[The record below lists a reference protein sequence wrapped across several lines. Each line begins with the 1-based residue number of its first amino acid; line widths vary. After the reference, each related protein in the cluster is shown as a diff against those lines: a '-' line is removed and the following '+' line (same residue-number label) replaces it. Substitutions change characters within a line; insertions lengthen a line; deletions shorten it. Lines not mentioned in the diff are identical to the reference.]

1 MNCPVTF
8 NKKSENPFKGLRKCL
23 ELANANHVTEFML
36 DDAYAEVFMDKD
48 KKALFY
54 SIIFNIGDITNREHN
69 IFRKN
74 KVDGGGQAERENF
87 YTCLNWMIKTD
98 YAQFVK
104 FLNAGL
110 FNEYT
115 CFDHLFRNRIST
127 VKNSTTINGQYHML
141 ANPQYRED
149 LANYVVSVINGNN
162 PFNKTLIA
170 KFLTLPRFGKRS
182 GHSRML
188 PETYKVM
195 KDKADFLALLSQKMG
210 WDYQLTPTYCRFDGY
225 RTWRKQYNSDLE
237 SVLFSTGKILEFDEL
252 EFKNWLN
259 KLPSQARFRVKNRVT
274 YSVKDK
280 GSMDLKWPNLSTWFA
295 EWEQYKASMQEEQRK
310 LEEKVRQGIAAVE
323 DLEKLE
329 KVKKEA
335 KVTVGAN
342 NFKTLYEEICNENID
357 WLKMESFLDRI
368 KLEYNNFVIVD
379 ESGSMTGAPYNFATF
394 LASIMLAKNPD
405 DCGRNMIA
413 TFSHGCRL
421 HTAIDLVADNTS
433 PRNRFWGT
441 VETKSIPS
449 EPFIIP
455 EKSFKENYQRIDSY
469 MRAAFQSG
477 GTYPETIATWFA
489 DEFRRNPDLKDELMN
504 YPVFSIL
511 SDGDFSSSR
520 GAKQAILDFQ
530 KIMEENIGFCPFIML
545 IEVTTRTYTDARKFE
560 GIDNFLWIN
569 SNPAQIEQVLVNFK
583 DMDMMDVYA
592 SLQSMFRSNRYA
604 PVREN
609 VL

>member
-162 PFNKTLIA
+162 PFNKTLVA

-210 WDYQLTPTYCRFDGY
+210 WNYQLTSTYCRFDGY

-280 GSMDLKWPNLSTWFA
+280 GSMDLKWPNLSKWFA

-310 LEEKVRQGIAAVE
+310 LEEKVRQGVAAIE

-342 NFKTLYEEICNENID
+342 NFKTIYEDICDGKID
-357 WLKMESFLDRI
+357 WLKVESFLNKI
-368 KLEYNNFVIVD
+368 NLEYNNLVIVD

-394 LASIMLAKNPD
+394 LASIMLVKNPD
-405 DCGRNMIA
+405 DFGRNMLF

-421 HTAIDLVADNTS
+421 HSAINLESDGIPS
-433 PRNRFWGT
+433 NRFWGRC
-441 VETKSIPS
+441 ESRQIPS
-449 EPFIIP
+449 QPFVIP
-455 EKSFKENYQRIDSY
+455 EKSFKENYKRIDSY
-469 MRAAFQSG
+469 MRAAFASG
-477 GTYPETIATWFA
+477 GTYPETIATWFEQ
-489 DEFRRNPDLKDELMN
+489 EFRTNPDLVDELKN
-504 YPVFSIL
+504 YPVITII
-511 SDGDFSSSR
+511 SDGDFSNSY
-520 GAKQAILDFQ
+520 GAKNAILNFQ
-530 KIMEENIGFCPFIML
+530 KVMERSVGFCPFIILM
-545 IEVTTRTYTDARKFE
+545 EVTGRSYTDARKFE
-560 GIDNFLWIN
+560 GVDNFLWIN

-583 DMDMMDVYA
+583 DIDTMDVYA

-604 PVREN
+604 PVREH

>member
-23 ELANANHVTEFML
+23 ELANANYVTEFML

-127 VKNSTTINGQYHML
+127 VKNTTTINGQYHML

-182 GHSRML
+182 KHSRML

-274 YSVKDK
+274 YSVKNK
-280 GSMDLKWPNLSTWFA
+280 GSMDLKWPVLNKWFV

-342 NFKTLYEEICNENID
+342 NFKTIYEDICDGKID
-357 WLKMESFLDRI
+357 WLKVESFLNKI
-368 KLEYNNFVIVD
+368 NLEYNNLVIVD

-394 LASIMLAKNPD
+394 LASIMLVKNPD
-405 DCGRNMIA
+405 DFGRNMLF

-421 HTAIDLVADNTS
+421 HSAINLEAGDKPS
-433 PRNRFWGT
+433 NRFWGRC
-441 VETKSIPS
+441 ESRQIPS
-449 EPFIIP
+449 QPFVIP

-469 MRAAFQSG
+469 MRAAFESG

-489 DEFRRNPDLKDELMN
+489 GQFKTNPDLIDELKN
-504 YPVFSIL
+504 YPVITII
-511 SDGDFSSSR
+511 SDGDFSNSL
-520 GAKQAILDFQ
+520 GAKRAILDFQ
-530 KIMEENIGFCPFIML
+530 KIMEENVGFCPFIILM
-545 IEVTTRTYTDARKFE
+545 EVTGRSYTDARKFE
-560 GIDNFLWIN
+560 GVDNFLWIN

-583 DMDMMDVYA
+583 DIDMMDVYA

>member
-23 ELANANHVTEFML
+23 ELANANHITEFML

-162 PFNKTLIA
+162 PFNKTLVA

-280 GSMDLKWPNLSTWFA
+280 GSMDLKWPILKKWFA

-310 LEEKVRQGIAAVE
+310 LEEKVRQGVAAIE

-342 NFKTLYEEICNENID
+342 NFKTIYEDICDGKID
-357 WLKMESFLDRI
+357 WLKVESFLNKI
-368 KLEYNNFVIVD
+368 NLEYNNLVIVD

-394 LASIMLAKNPD
+394 LASIMLVKNPD
-405 DCGRNMIA
+405 DFGRNMMF

-421 HTAIDLVADNTS
+421 HSAINLES
-433 PRNRFWGT
+433 EGRPSNRFWGRC
-441 VETKSIPS
+441 ESRQIPS
-449 EPFIIP
+449 QPFVIP
-455 EKSFKENYQRIDSY
+455 EKSFKENYKRIDSY
-469 MRAAFQSG
+469 MRAAFASG
-477 GTYPETIATWFA
+477 GTYPETIATWFEQ
-489 DEFRRNPDLKDELMN
+489 EFRTNPDLVDELKN
-504 YPVFSIL
+504 YPVITII
-511 SDGDFSSSR
+511 SDGDFSNSY
-520 GAKQAILDFQ
+520 GAKNAILNFQ
-530 KIMEENIGFCPFIML
+530 KVMERSVGFCPFIILM
-545 IEVTTRTYTDARKFE
+545 EVTGRSYTDARKFE
-560 GIDNFLWIN
+560 GVDNFLWIN

-583 DMDMMDVYA
+583 DIDTMDVYA

-604 PVREN
+604 PVREH

>member
-1 MNCPVTF
+1 MSCPVTF

-23 ELANANHVTEFML
+23 ELANANYVTEFML

-127 VKNSTTINGQYHML
+127 VKNTTTINGQYHML

-182 GHSRML
+182 KHSRML
-188 PETYKVM
+188 PETYNVM
-195 KDKADFLALLSQKMG
+195 KDKANFLALLSQKMG

-274 YSVKDK
+274 YSVKNK
-280 GSMDLKWPNLSTWFA
+280 GSMDLKWPVLNKWFV

-310 LEEKVRQGIAAVE
+310 LEEKVRQGLASLE
-323 DLEKLE
+323 DQEKLE

-342 NFKTLYEEICNENID
+342 NFKTIYEDICDGKID
-357 WLKMESFLDRI
+357 WLKVESFLNKI
-368 KLEYNNFVIVD
+368 NLEYNNLVIVD

-394 LASIMLAKNPD
+394 LASIMLVKNPD
-405 DCGRNMIA
+405 DFGRNMLF

-421 HTAIDLVADNTS
+421 HSAINLEAGDKPS
-433 PRNRFWGT
+433 NRFWGRC
-441 VETKSIPS
+441 ESRQIPS
-449 EPFIIP
+449 QPFVIP

-469 MRAAFQSG
+469 MRAAFESG

-489 DEFRRNPDLKDELMN
+489 QEFKSNPDLIDELKN
-504 YPVFSIL
+504 YPVITII
-511 SDGDFSSSR
+511 SDGDFSNSL
-520 GAKQAILDFQ
+520 GAKRAILDFQ
-530 KIMEENIGFCPFIML
+530 KIMEENVGFCPFIILM
-545 IEVTTRTYTDARKFE
+545 EVTGRSYTDARKFE
-560 GIDNFLWIN
+560 GVDNFLWIN

-583 DMDMMDVYA
+583 DIDMMDVYA

-609 VL
+609 IL

>member
-127 VKNSTTINGQYHML
+127 VKNTTTISGQYHML

-280 GSMDLKWPNLSTWFA
+280 GSIDLKWPNLSKWFA

-310 LEEKVRQGIAAVE
+310 LEEKVRQGLASLE
-323 DLEKLE
+323 DQEKLE

-342 NFKTLYEEICNENID
+342 NFKTIYEDICDGKID
-357 WLKMESFLDRI
+357 WLKVESFLNKI
-368 KLEYNNFVIVD
+368 NLEYNNLVIVD

-394 LASIMLAKNPD
+394 LASIMLVKNPD
-405 DCGRNMIA
+405 DFGRNMLF

-421 HTAIDLVADNTS
+421 HSAINLEAGDKPS
-433 PRNRFWGT
+433 NRFWGRC
-441 VETKSIPS
+441 ESRQIPS
-449 EPFIIP
+449 QPFVIP

-469 MRAAFQSG
+469 MRAAFESG

-489 DEFRRNPDLKDELMN
+489 QEFKSNPDLIDELKN
-504 YPVFSIL
+504 YPVITII
-511 SDGDFSSSR
+511 SDGDFSNSL
-520 GAKQAILDFQ
+520 GAKRAILDFQ
-530 KIMEENIGFCPFIML
+530 KIMEENVGFCPFIILM
-545 IEVTTRTYTDARKFE
+545 EVTGRSYTDARKFE
-560 GIDNFLWIN
+560 GVDNFLWIN

-583 DMDMMDVYA
+583 DIDMMDVYA

>member
-23 ELANANHVTEFML
+23 ELANANSINEFML
-36 DDAYAEVFMDKD
+36 DDAYAETFMDRD

-54 SIIFNIGDITNREHN
+54 SILFNIGDITNREHN
-69 IFRKN
+69 IFKGN

-87 YTCLNWMIKTD
+87 FVCLNWMIKKD

-115 CFDHLFRNRIST
+115 CFDHLFRNRIET
-127 VKNSTTINGQYHML
+127 VKNSRTIQNKFNMF

-149 LANYVVSVINGNN
+149 LANYLVTIINGSN
-162 PFNKTLIA
+162 PFNKMLVA

-182 GHSRML
+182 GHSMML

-195 KDKADFLALLSQKMG
+195 KDKAEFLALLSRKMG
-210 WDYQLTPTYCRFDGY
+210 WDYQLTSTYCRFDGY
-225 RTWRKQYNSDLE
+225 RSFRKQYNGELE

-259 KLPSQARFRVKNRVT
+259 KLPSQARFRVKNRVM

-280 GSMDLKWPNLSTWFA
+280 GSMDLKWPKLKAWFE
-295 EWEQYKASMQEEQRK
+295 EWEKYKEDMQAEQRK
-310 LEEKVRQGIAAVE
+310 LEEKIRQGVASLE
-323 DLEKLE
+323 DQEKLKE
-329 KVKKEA
+329 VKKEA

-342 NFKTLYEEICNENID
+342 NFKTIYEDICNDTID
-357 WLKMESFLDRI
+357 WLKVESFLDKI
-368 KLEYNNFVIVD
+368 NLEYNNFVIVD
-379 ESGSMTGAPYNFATF
+379 ESGSMNGAPYNFATF
-394 LASIMLAKNPD
+394 LASIMLTKNPD
-405 DCGRNMIA
+405 DCGRNLLV

-421 HTAIDLVADNTS
+421 HSAIDLVTTKRLNS
-433 PRNRFWGT
+433 IWGR
-441 VETKSIPS
+441 VESMKIPS
-449 EPFIIP
+449 EPFVIP

-469 MRAAFQSG
+469 MRATFKSG
-477 GTYPETIATWFA
+477 GTYPESIATWFA
-489 DEFRRNPDLKDELMN
+489 GEFKRNPDLVDELRN
-504 YPVFSIL
+504 YPIFTIL
-511 SDGDFSSSR
+511 SDGDFSNSY
-520 GAKQAILDFQ
+520 GAKNAVLDFQ
-530 KIMEENIGFCPFIML
+530 KIMEENLGFCPFIML
-545 IEVTTRTYTDARKFE
+545 IEVSGRSYTDARKFE
-560 GIDNFLWIN
+560 GVDNFLWIN
-569 SNPAQIEQVLVNFK
+569 SNPAQIEQILTNFK
-583 DMDMMDVYA
+583 DMDMMDAYT

-604 PVREN
+604 PVRNN

>member
-280 GSMDLKWPNLSTWFA
+280 GSMDLKWPNLSKWFA

-342 NFKTLYEEICNENID
+342 NFKTIYEDICDGKID
-357 WLKMESFLDRI
+357 WLKVESFLNKI
-368 KLEYNNFVIVD
+368 NLEYNNLVIVD

-394 LASIMLAKNPD
+394 LASIMLVKNPD
-405 DCGRNMIA
+405 DFGRNMLF

-421 HTAIDLVADNTS
+421 HSAINLESDGMPS
-433 PRNRFWGT
+433 NRFWGRCN
-441 VETKSIPS
+441 SRQIPS
-449 EPFIIP
+449 QPFVIP

>member
-127 VKNSTTINGQYHML
+127 VKNTTTINGQYHML

-195 KDKADFLALLSQKMG
+195 KDKADFLALLSQKVG

-280 GSMDLKWPNLSTWFA
+280 GSMDLKWPNLSKWFA

-342 NFKTLYEEICNENID
+342 NFKTIYEDICDGKID
-357 WLKMESFLDRI
+357 WLKVESFLNKI
-368 KLEYNNFVIVD
+368 NLEYNNLVIVD

-394 LASIMLAKNPD
+394 LASIMLVKNPD
-405 DCGRNMIA
+405 DFGRNMLF

-421 HTAIDLVADNTS
+421 HSAINLESDGIPS
-433 PRNRFWGT
+433 NRFWGRCN
-441 VETKSIPS
+441 SRQIPS
-449 EPFIIP
+449 QPFVIP
-455 EKSFKENYQRIDSY
+455 EKSFKENYKRIDSY

-489 DEFRRNPDLKDELMN
+489 YEFKTNPDLIDELKN
-504 YPVFSIL
+504 YPVITL
-511 SDGDFSSSR
+511 ISDGDFSSSM

-530 KIMEENIGFCPFIML
+530 KIMEENVGFCPFIILM
-545 IEVTTRTYTDARKFE
+545 EVTRRSHTDARKFE
-560 GIDNFLWIN
+560 GVDNFLWIN

-609 VL
+609 IL

>member
-127 VKNSTTINGQYHML
+127 VKNSTTISGQYHML

-162 PFNKTLIA
+162 LFNKTLIA

-195 KDKADFLALLSQKMG
+195 KDKADFLALLSQKMR

-274 YSVKDK
+274 YSVKNK
-280 GSMDLKWPNLSTWFA
+280 GSMDLKWPILKKWFA
-295 EWEQYKASMQEEQRK
+295 EWEQHKEAMQEEQRK
-310 LEEKVRQGIAAVE
+310 LEEKVRQGVAAIE
-323 DLEKLE
+323 DIEKLE

-342 NFKTLYEEICNENID
+342 NFKTIYEDICDGKID
-357 WLKMESFLDRI
+357 WLKVESFLNKI
-368 KLEYNNFVIVD
+368 NLEYNNLVIVD
-379 ESGSMTGAPYNFATF
+379 ESGSMSGAPYNFATF
-394 LASIMLAKNPD
+394 LASIMLVKNPD
-405 DCGRNMIA
+405 DFGRNMLF

-421 HTAIDLVADNTS
+421 HSAINLESDGIPS
-433 PRNRFWGT
+433 NRFWGRCN
-441 VETKSIPS
+441 SRQIPS
-449 EPFIIP
+449 QPFVIP
-455 EKSFKENYQRIDSY
+455 EKSFKENYKRIDSY

-489 DEFRRNPDLKDELMN
+489 QEFKSNPDLIDELKN
-504 YPVFSIL
+504 YPVITII
-511 SDGDFSSSR
+511 SDGDFSNSC
-520 GAKQAILDFQ
+520 GAKQAILNFQ
-530 KIMEENIGFCPFIML
+530 KTMEENIGFCPFIILM
-545 IEVTTRTYTDARKFE
+545 EVTGRSYTDARKFE
-560 GIDNFLWIN
+560 GVDNFLWIN

>member
-1 MNCPVTF
+1 M
-8 NKKSENPFKGLRKCL
+8 
-23 ELANANHVTEFML
+23 
-36 DDAYAEVFMDKD
+36 
-48 KKALFY
+48 
-54 SIIFNIGDITNREHN
+54 
-69 IFRKN
+69 
-74 KVDGGGQAERENF
+74 
-87 YTCLNWMIKTD
+87 
-98 YAQFVK
+98 
-104 FLNAGL
+104 
-110 FNEYT
+110 
-115 CFDHLFRNRIST
+115 
-127 VKNSTTINGQYHML
+127 
-141 ANPQYRED
+141 
-149 LANYVVSVINGNN
+149 
-162 PFNKTLIA
+162 
-170 KFLTLPRFGKRS
+170 RFS
-182 GHSRML
+182 N

-195 KDKADFLALLSQKMG
+195 KDKADFLALLSQKMH

-274 YSVKDK
+274 YSVKNK
-280 GSMDLKWPNLSTWFA
+280 GSMDLKWPILKKWFV
-295 EWEQYKASMQEEQRK
+295 EWEQHKEAMQEEQRK
-310 LEEKVRQGIAAVE
+310 LEEKVRQGVAAIE
-323 DLEKLE
+323 DIEKLE

-342 NFKTLYEEICNENID
+342 NFKTIYEDICDGKID
-357 WLKMESFLDRI
+357 WLKVESFLNKI
-368 KLEYNNFVIVD
+368 NLEYNNLVIVD
-379 ESGSMTGAPYNFATF
+379 ESGSMSGAPYNFATF
-394 LASIMLAKNPD
+394 LASIMLVKNPD
-405 DCGRNMIA
+405 DFGRNMLF

-421 HTAIDLVADNTS
+421 HSAINLEAENKPS
-433 PRNRFWGT
+433 NRFWGRY
-441 VETKSIPS
+441 EFRQIPS
-449 EPFIIP
+449 QPFVIP

-489 DEFRRNPDLKDELMN
+489 HEFKSNPDLVDELKN
-504 YPVFSIL
+504 YPVITII
-511 SDGDFSSSR
+511 SDGDFSNSL

-530 KIMEENIGFCPFIML
+530 KIMEENVGFCPFIILM
-545 IEVTTRTYTDARKFE
+545 EVTGRSYTDARKFE
-560 GIDNFLWIN
+560 GIDNFLRIN

>member
-141 ANPQYRED
+141 ANPQYRKD

-274 YSVKDK
+274 YSVKNK
-280 GSMDLKWPNLSTWFA
+280 GSMDLKWPVLSKWFA

-310 LEEKVRQGIAAVE
+310 LEEKVRQGLASLE
-323 DLEKLE
+323 DQEKLE

-342 NFKTLYEEICNENID
+342 NFKTIYEDICDGKID
-357 WLKMESFLDRI
+357 WLKVESFLNKI
-368 KLEYNNFVIVD
+368 NLEYNNLVIVD

-394 LASIMLAKNPD
+394 LASIMLVKNPD
-405 DCGRNMIA
+405 DFGRNMLF

-421 HTAIDLVADNTS
+421 HSAINLEAGDKPS
-433 PRNRFWGT
+433 NRFWGRC
-441 VETKSIPS
+441 ESRQIPS
-449 EPFIIP
+449 QPFVIP

-469 MRAAFQSG
+469 MRAAFEGG

-489 DEFRRNPDLKDELMN
+489 NEFKSNPDLADELKN
-504 YPVFSIL
+504 YPVITCC
-511 SDGDFSSSR
+511 SDGDFSSSI
-520 GAKQAILDFQ
+520 GAKKAILDFQ
-530 KIMEENIGFCPFIML
+530 KIMEENIGFCPFIILM
-545 IEVTTRTYTDARKFE
+545 EVTSRSYTDARKFE
-560 GIDNFLWIN
+560 GVDNFLWIN

-583 DMDMMDVYA
+583 DIDMMDVYA

>member
-23 ELANANHVTEFML
+23 ELANATQVTEFL
-36 DDAYAEVFMDKD
+36 IDDAYAETFMDKD

-54 SIIFNIGDITNREHN
+54 SILFNIGDITNREHN
-69 IFRKN
+69 IFRGN
-74 KVDGGGQAERENF
+74 KVDGGGQASRENF
-87 YTCLNWMIKTD
+87 YTILNWMIRKD

-115 CFDHLFRNRIST
+115 CFDHLFRNRIET
-127 VKNSTTINGQYHML
+127 VKGTTRVNKQYTMFS
-141 ANPQYRED
+141 NPQYRED
-149 LANYVVSVINGNN
+149 LANYVVTIINGRN
-162 PFNKTLIA
+162 PFNKTLVA
-170 KFLTLPRFGKRS
+170 KFLSLPRLGKRS
-182 GHSRML
+182 KHSKML
-188 PETYKVM
+188 PETYRIM
-195 KDKADFLALLSQKMG
+195 KDKAEFLKLLSDKMG
-210 WDYQLTPTYCRFDGY
+210 WTYQYSKNYCRFDGY
-225 RTWRKQYNSDLE
+225 SNWRKQYNKDLE
-237 SVLFSTGKILEFDEL
+237 SVLFSTGKINEFDEV
-252 EFKNWLN
+252 EFKEWLN
-259 KLPSQARFRVKNRVT
+259 KLPSQARFRVKNKVM
-274 YSVKDK
+274 YSTADPYN
-280 GSMDLKWPNLSTWFA
+280 MKWPKQKKWFE
-295 EWEQYKASMQEEQRK
+295 EWEKFKETKQAEQRV
-310 LEEKVRQGIAAVE
+310 LEEKIRQGNASLE
-323 DLEKLE
+323 DKLKLE
-329 KVKKEA
+329 QVKKEA

-342 NFKTLYEEICNENID
+342 NFKTIYEDICDGKID
-357 WLKMESFLDRI
+357 WLKVESFLNKI
-368 KLEYNNFVIVD
+368 NLEYNNFVIVD

-394 LASIMLAKNPD
+394 LASVMLAKNPD
-405 DCGRNMIA
+405 DCGRNMFA

-421 HTAIDLVADNTS
+421 HTAIDLVADNTR

-441 VETKSIPS
+441 VESKSIPA

-469 MRAAFQSG
+469 MRAAFEGG
-477 GTYPETIATWFA
+477 GTYPETIAKWFA

-504 YPVFSIL
+504 YPVFTII
-511 SDGDFSSSR
+511 SDGDMSNSL

-583 DMDMMDVYA
+583 DIDMMDVYT

>member
-1 MNCPVTF
+1 MSCPVIF

-23 ELANANHVTEFML
+23 ELANANYVTEFML

-127 VKNSTTINGQYHML
+127 VKNTTTINGQYHML

-274 YSVKDK
+274 YSVKNK
-280 GSMDLKWPNLSTWFA
+280 GSMDLKWPVLNKWFV

-310 LEEKVRQGIAAVE
+310 LEEKVRQGIASLE
-323 DLEKLE
+323 DQEKLE
-329 KVKKEA
+329 RVKKEA

-342 NFKTLYEEICNENID
+342 NFKTIYEDICDGKID
-357 WLKMESFLDRI
+357 WLKVESFLNKI
-368 KLEYNNFVIVD
+368 NLEYNNLVIVD
-379 ESGSMTGAPYNFATF
+379 ESGSMSGAPYNFATF
-394 LASIMLAKNPD
+394 LASIMLVKNPD
-405 DCGRNMIA
+405 DFGRNMLF

-421 HTAIDLVADNTS
+421 HSAINLESDGIPS
-433 PRNRFWGT
+433 NRFWGRCN
-441 VETKSIPS
+441 SRQIPS
-449 EPFIIP
+449 QPFVIP

-469 MRAAFQSG
+469 MRAAFESG
-477 GTYPETIATWFA
+477 GTYPETIASWFA
-489 DEFRRNPDLKDELMN
+489 CEFKTNPDLIDELKN
-504 YPVFSIL
+504 YPVITII
-511 SDGDFSSSR
+511 SDGDFSNSL
-520 GAKQAILDFQ
+520 GAKQAVLDFQ
-530 KIMEENIGFCPFIML
+530 KIMEENVGFCPFIILM
-545 IEVTTRTYTDARKFE
+545 EVTGRSYTDARKFE
-560 GIDNFLWIN
+560 GVDNFLWIN

>member
-69 IFRKN
+69 IFKKN

-141 ANPQYRED
+141 ADPQYRED

-162 PFNKTLIA
+162 PFNKTLVA

-210 WDYQLTPTYCRFDGY
+210 WNYQLTSTYCRFDGY

-280 GSMDLKWPNLSTWFA
+280 GSMDLKWPNLSKWFV

-310 LEEKVRQGIAAVE
+310 LEEKVRQGVAAIE

-342 NFKTLYEEICNENID
+342 NFKTIYEDICDGKID
-357 WLKMESFLDRI
+357 WLKVESFLNKI
-368 KLEYNNFVIVD
+368 NLEYNNLVIVD

-394 LASIMLAKNPD
+394 LASIMLVKNPD
-405 DCGRNMIA
+405 DFGRNMMF

-421 HTAIDLVADNTS
+421 HSAINLESDGRPS
-433 PRNRFWGT
+433 NRFWGRC
-441 VETKSIPS
+441 ESRQIPS
-449 EPFIIP
+449 QPFVIP
-455 EKSFKENYQRIDSY
+455 EKSFKENYKRIDSY
-469 MRAAFQSG
+469 MRAAFASG

-489 DEFRRNPDLKDELMN
+489 REFKSNPDLIDELKN
-504 YPVFSIL
+504 YPVITII
-511 SDGDFSSSR
+511 SDGDFSNSL
-520 GAKQAILDFQ
+520 GAKQAVLDFQ
-530 KIMEENIGFCPFIML
+530 KIMEENVGFCPFIILM
-545 IEVTTRTYTDARKFE
+545 EVTGRSRTDARKFE

-604 PVREN
+604 PVREH

>member
-1 MNCPVTF
+1 MSCPVTF

-23 ELANANHVTEFML
+23 ELANANYVTEFML

-182 GHSRML
+182 KHSRML
-188 PETYKVM
+188 PETYNVM
-195 KDKADFLALLSQKMG
+195 KDKANFLALLSQKMG

-280 GSMDLKWPNLSTWFA
+280 GSMDLKWPVLNKWFV
-295 EWEQYKASMQEEQRK
+295 EWEQYKTSMQEEQRK
-310 LEEKVRQGIAAVE
+310 LEEKVRQGIASLE
-323 DLEKLE
+323 DQEKLE

-342 NFKTLYEEICNENID
+342 NFKTIYEDICNGTID
-357 WLKMESFLDRI
+357 WLKVESFLNKI
-368 KLEYNNFVIVD
+368 NLEYNNLVIVD

-394 LASIMLAKNPD
+394 LASIMLVKNPD
-405 DCGRNMIA
+405 DFGRNMMF

-421 HTAIDLVADNTS
+421 HSAINLEAEGRPS
-433 PRNRFWGT
+433 NRFWGRC
-441 VETKSIPS
+441 ESRQIPS
-449 EPFIIP
+449 QPFVIP

-469 MRAAFQSG
+469 MRAAFECG

-489 DEFRRNPDLKDELMN
+489 GQFKTNPDLIDELKN
-504 YPVFSIL
+504 YPVITII
-511 SDGDFSSSR
+511 SDGDFSNSL
-520 GAKQAILDFQ
+520 GAKRAILDFQ
-530 KIMEENIGFCPFIML
+530 KIMEENVGFCPFIILM
-545 IEVTTRTYTDARKFE
+545 EVTGRSYTDARKFE
-560 GIDNFLWIN
+560 GVENFLWIN

>member
-69 IFRKN
+69 IFKKN

-280 GSMDLKWPNLSTWFA
+280 GSMDLKWPILSKWFA

-342 NFKTLYEEICNENID
+342 NFKTIYEDICDGKID
-357 WLKMESFLDRI
+357 WLKVESFLNKI
-368 KLEYNNFVIVD
+368 NLEYNNLVIVD

-394 LASIMLAKNPD
+394 LASIMLVKNPD
-405 DCGRNMIA
+405 DFGRNMLF

-421 HTAIDLVADNTS
+421 HSAINLESDDRPS
-433 PRNRFWGT
+433 NRFWGRCN
-441 VETKSIPS
+441 SRQIPS
-449 EPFIIP
+449 QPFVIP

-489 DEFRRNPDLKDELMN
+489 QEFKSNPDLIDELKN
-504 YPVFSIL
+504 YPVITL
-511 SDGDFSSSR
+511 ISDGDFSSSM
-520 GAKQAILDFQ
+520 GAKQAVLDFQ
-530 KIMEENIGFCPFIML
+530 KIMEENVGFCPFIILM
-545 IEVTTRTYTDARKFE
+545 EVTGRFYTDARKFE
-560 GIDNFLWIN
+560 GVDNFLWIN

>member
-69 IFRKN
+69 IFKKN

-127 VKNSTTINGQYHML
+127 VKNTTTINGQYHML

-280 GSMDLKWPNLSTWFA
+280 GSMDLKWPVLSKWFA

-310 LEEKVRQGIAAVE
+310 LEEKVRQGIAAIE

-342 NFKTLYEEICNENID
+342 NFKTIYEDICDGKID
-357 WLKMESFLDRI
+357 WLKVESFLNKI
-368 KLEYNNFVIVD
+368 NLEYNNLVIVD
-379 ESGSMTGAPYNFATF
+379 ESGSMSGAPYNFATF
-394 LASIMLAKNPD
+394 LASIMLVKNPD
-405 DCGRNMIA
+405 DFGRNMLF

-421 HTAIDLVADNTS
+421 HSAINLEAGDKPS
-433 PRNRFWGT
+433 NRFWGRC
-441 VETKSIPS
+441 ESRQIPS
-449 EPFIIP
+449 QPFVIP

-469 MRAAFQSG
+469 MRASFESG

-489 DEFRRNPDLKDELMN
+489 QEFKLNPDLIDELKN
-504 YPVFSIL
+504 YPVITL
-511 SDGDFSSSR
+511 ISDGDFSSSM
-520 GAKQAILDFQ
+520 GAKRAILDFQ
-530 KIMEENIGFCPFIML
+530 KIMEENIGFCPFIILM
-545 IEVTTRTYTDARKFE
+545 EVTGRSYTDARKFE
-560 GIDNFLWIN
+560 GVDNFLWIN

-583 DMDMMDVYA
+583 DIDMMDVYA

>member
-23 ELANANHVTEFML
+23 ELANANRVTEFML

-127 VKNSTTINGQYHML
+127 VKNTTTISGQYHML

-182 GHSRML
+182 KHSRML

-274 YSVKDK
+274 YSVKNK
-280 GSMDLKWPNLSTWFA
+280 GSMDLKWPILSKWFA

-310 LEEKVRQGIAAVE
+310 LEEKVRQGIAAIE

-342 NFKTLYEEICNENID
+342 NFKTIYEDICDGKID
-357 WLKMESFLDRI
+357 WLKVESFLNKI
-368 KLEYNNFVIVD
+368 NLEYNNLVIVD

-394 LASIMLAKNPD
+394 LASIMLVKNPD
-405 DCGRNMIA
+405 DFGRNMLF

-421 HTAIDLVADNTS
+421 HSAINLEAEGKPS
-433 PRNRFWGT
+433 NRFWGRC
-441 VETKSIPS
+441 ESRQIPPQ
-449 EPFIIP
+449 PFVIP

-489 DEFRRNPDLKDELMN
+489 NEFKTNPDLIDELKN
-504 YPVFSIL
+504 YPVITL
-511 SDGDFSSSR
+511 ISDGDFSSSM
-520 GAKQAILDFQ
+520 GAKQAILSFQ
-530 KIMEENIGFCPFIML
+530 KIMEENVGFCPFIILM
-545 IEVTTRTYTDARKFE
+545 EVTGRSYTDARKFE
-560 GIDNFLWIN
+560 GVGNFLWIN

-583 DMDMMDVYA
+583 DIDMMDVYA

>member
-23 ELANANHVTEFML
+23 ELANANYVSEFML

-195 KDKADFLALLSQKMG
+195 KDKADFLALLSQKMH

-274 YSVKDK
+274 YSVKNK
-280 GSMDLKWPNLSTWFA
+280 GSMDLKWPNLSKWFA
-295 EWEQYKASMQEEQRK
+295 EWEQHKKAMQEEQRK

-323 DLEKLE
+323 DIEKLE

-342 NFKTLYEEICNENID
+342 NFKTIYEDICDGKID
-357 WLKMESFLDRI
+357 WLKVESFLNKI
-368 KLEYNNFVIVD
+368 NLEYNNLVIVD

-394 LASIMLAKNPD
+394 LASIMLVKNPD
-405 DCGRNMIA
+405 DFGRNMMF

-421 HTAIDLVADNTS
+421 HSAINLEAGEK
-433 PRNRFWGT
+433 PLNRFWGT
-441 VETKSIPS
+441 CESRQIPS
-449 EPFIIP
+449 QPFVIP

-489 DEFRRNPDLKDELMN
+489 REFKANPDLVDELKN
-504 YPVFSIL
+504 YPVITL
-511 SDGDFSSSR
+511 ISDGDFSSSM
-520 GAKQAILDFQ
+520 GAKQAVLDFQ
-530 KIMEENIGFCPFIML
+530 KIMEENVEFCPFIILM
-545 IEVTTRTYTDARKFE
+545 EVTGRSYTDARKFE
-560 GIDNFLWIN
+560 GVDNFLWIN

-604 PVREN
+604 PVREH

>member
-1 MNCPVTF
+1 MSCPVTF

-188 PETYKVM
+188 PETYEVM

-274 YSVKDK
+274 YSVKNK
-280 GSMDLKWPNLSTWFA
+280 GSMDLKWPVLNKWFA

-310 LEEKVRQGIAAVE
+310 LEEKIRQGLASLE
-323 DLEKLE
+323 DQEKLE

-342 NFKTLYEEICNENID
+342 NFKTIYEDICDGKID
-357 WLKMESFLDRI
+357 WLKVESFLNKI
-368 KLEYNNFVIVD
+368 NLEYNNLVIVD
-379 ESGSMTGAPYNFATF
+379 ESGSMSGAPYNFATF
-394 LASIMLAKNPD
+394 LASIMLVKNPD
-405 DCGRNMIA
+405 DFGRNMLF

-421 HTAIDLVADNTS
+421 HSAINLEAGDKPS
-433 PRNRFWGT
+433 NRFWGRC
-441 VETKSIPS
+441 ESKQIPS
-449 EPFIIP
+449 QPFVIP

-469 MRAAFQSG
+469 MRAAFESG

-489 DEFRRNPDLKDELMN
+489 GQFKTNPDLIDELKN
-504 YPVFSIL
+504 YPVITII
-511 SDGDFSSSR
+511 SDQRS
-520 GAKQAILDFQ
+520 
-530 KIMEENIGFCPFIML
+530 PY
-545 IEVTTRTYTDARKFE
+545 IE
-560 GIDNFLWIN
+560 IC
-569 SNPAQIEQVLVNFK
+569 
-583 DMDMMDVYA
+583 M
-592 SLQSMFRSNRYA
+592 
-604 PVREN
+604 
-609 VL
+609 

>member
-127 VKNSTTINGQYHML
+127 VKNTTTINGQYNMF

-280 GSMDLKWPNLSTWFA
+280 GSMDLKWPNLSKWFA

-342 NFKTLYEEICNENID
+342 NFKTIYKDICDGKID
-357 WLKMESFLDRI
+357 WLKVESFLNKI
-368 KLEYNNFVIVD
+368 NLEYNNLVIVD
-379 ESGSMTGAPYNFATF
+379 ESGSMSGAPYNFATF
-394 LASIMLAKNPD
+394 LASIMLVKNPD
-405 DCGRNMIA
+405 DFGRNMMF

-421 HTAIDLVADNTS
+421 HSAINLEAENKPS
-433 PRNRFWGT
+433 NRFWGRY
-441 VETKSIPS
+441 EFRQIPS
-449 EPFIIP
+449 QPFVIP

-469 MRAAFQSG
+469 MRAAFKSG

-489 DEFRRNPDLKDELMN
+489 QEFKSNPDLIDELKN
-504 YPVFSIL
+504 YPVITII
-511 SDGDFSSSR
+511 SDGDFSNSL
-520 GAKQAILDFQ
+520 GAKNSILNFQ
-530 KIMEENIGFCPFIML
+530 KTMEENMGFCPFIILM
-545 IEVTTRTYTDARKFE
+545 EVTGRSYTDARKFE
-560 GIDNFLWIN
+560 GVDNFLWIN
-569 SNPAQIEQVLVNFK
+569 SNPAQIEQLLVNFK
-583 DMDMMDVYA
+583 DIDMMDVYA

>member
-1 MNCPVTF
+1 MSCPVTF

-23 ELANANHVTEFML
+23 ELANANYVTEFML

-188 PETYKVM
+188 PETYEVM

-274 YSVKDK
+274 YSVKNK
-280 GSMDLKWPNLSTWFA
+280 GSMDLKWPVLNKWFV

-310 LEEKVRQGIAAVE
+310 LEEKVRQGIASLE
-323 DLEKLE
+323 DQEKLE
-329 KVKKEA
+329 RVKKEA

-342 NFKTLYEEICNENID
+342 NFKTIYEDICDGKID
-357 WLKMESFLDRI
+357 WLKVESFLNKI
-368 KLEYNNFVIVD
+368 NLEYNNLVIVD

-394 LASIMLAKNPD
+394 LASIMLVKNPD
-405 DCGRNMIA
+405 DFGRNMLF

-421 HTAIDLVADNTS
+421 HSAINLEAGDKPS
-433 PRNRFWGT
+433 NRFWGRC
-441 VETKSIPS
+441 ESRQIPS
-449 EPFIIP
+449 QPFVIP

-469 MRAAFQSG
+469 MRAAFESG

-489 DEFRRNPDLKDELMN
+489 QEFKSNPDLIDELKN
-504 YPVFSIL
+504 YPVITII
-511 SDGDFSSSR
+511 SDGDFSNSL
-520 GAKQAILDFQ
+520 GAKRAILDFQ
-530 KIMEENIGFCPFIML
+530 KIMEENVGFCPFIILM
-545 IEVTTRTYTDARKFE
+545 EVTGRSYTDARKFE
-560 GIDNFLWIN
+560 GVDNFLWIN

-583 DMDMMDVYA
+583 DIDMMDVYA

-609 VL
+609 IL

>member
-127 VKNSTTINGQYHML
+127 VKNTTTISGQYHML
-141 ANPQYRED
+141 ANSQYRED

-252 EFKNWLN
+252 GFKNWLN

-280 GSMDLKWPNLSTWFA
+280 GSMDLKWPILSKWFA

-342 NFKTLYEEICNENID
+342 NFKTIYEDICDGKID
-357 WLKMESFLDRI
+357 WLKVESFLNKI
-368 KLEYNNFVIVD
+368 NLEYNNLVIVD

-394 LASIMLAKNPD
+394 LASIMLVKNPD
-405 DCGRNMIA
+405 DFGRNMLF

-421 HTAIDLVADNTS
+421 HSAINLESDGRPS
-433 PRNRFWGT
+433 NRFWGRCN
-441 VETKSIPS
+441 SRQIPS
-449 EPFIIP
+449 QPFVIP

-469 MRAAFQSG
+469 MRAAFESG

-489 DEFRRNPDLKDELMN
+489 QEFKSNPDLIDELKN
-504 YPVFSIL
+504 YPVITII
-511 SDGDFSSSR
+511 SDGDFSNSL
-520 GAKQAILDFQ
+520 GAKKAILDFQ
-530 KIMEENIGFCPFIML
+530 KIMEENVGFCPFIILM
-545 IEVTTRTYTDARKFE
+545 EVTGRSYTDARKFE
-560 GIDNFLWIN
+560 GVDNFLWIN

-583 DMDMMDVYA
+583 DIDMMDVYA

>member
-127 VKNSTTINGQYHML
+127 VKNTTTINGQYHML

-280 GSMDLKWPNLSTWFA
+280 GSMDLKWPILSKWFT

-342 NFKTLYEEICNENID
+342 NFKTIYEDICDGKID
-357 WLKMESFLDRI
+357 WLKVESFLNKI
-368 KLEYNNFVIVD
+368 NLEYNNLVIVD

-394 LASIMLAKNPD
+394 LASIMLVKNPD
-405 DCGRNMIA
+405 DFGRNMLF

-421 HTAIDLVADNTS
+421 HSAINLESDGMPS
-433 PRNRFWGT
+433 NRFWGRCN
-441 VETKSIPS
+441 SRQIPS
-449 EPFIIP
+449 QPFVIP
-455 EKSFKENYQRIDSY
+455 EKSFKENYKRIDSY

-477 GTYPETIATWFA
+477 GTYPETIANWFA
-489 DEFRRNPDLKDELMN
+489 QEFKSNPDLIDELKN
-504 YPVFSIL
+504 YPVITL
-511 SDGDFSSSR
+511 ISDGDFSSSM

-530 KIMEENIGFCPFIML
+530 KIMEENVGFCPFIILM
-545 IEVTTRTYTDARKFE
+545 EVTRRSHTDARKFE
-560 GIDNFLWIN
+560 GVDNFLWIN

-609 VL
+609 IL

>member
-210 WDYQLTPTYCRFDGY
+210 WDYQLTPTYCRFNGY

-280 GSMDLKWPNLSTWFA
+280 GSMDLKWPNLSKWFA

-342 NFKTLYEEICNENID
+342 NFKTIYEDICDGRID
-357 WLKMESFLDRI
+357 WLKVESFLNKI
-368 KLEYNNFVIVD
+368 NLEYNNLVIVD

-394 LASIMLAKNPD
+394 LASIMLVKNPD
-405 DCGRNMIA
+405 DFGRNMLF

-421 HTAIDLVADNTS
+421 HSAINLESDGMPS
-433 PRNRFWGT
+433 NRFWGRCN
-441 VETKSIPS
+441 SRQIPS
-449 EPFIIP
+449 QPFVIP
-455 EKSFKENYQRIDSY
+455 EKSFKENYKRIDSY

-489 DEFRRNPDLKDELMN
+489 QEFKSNPDLIDELKN
-504 YPVFSIL
+504 YPVITII
-511 SDGDFSSSR
+511 SDGDFSNSL
-520 GAKQAILDFQ
+520 GAKQAILNFQ
-530 KIMEENIGFCPFIML
+530 KTMEENIGFCPFIILM
-545 IEVTTRTYTDARKFE
+545 EVTGRSYTDARKFE
-560 GIDNFLWIN
+560 GVDNFLWIN

-583 DMDMMDVYA
+583 DIDMIDVYA

>member
-1 MNCPVTF
+1 MSCPVTF

-23 ELANANHVTEFML
+23 ELANANCVTEFML

-87 YTCLNWMIKTD
+87 YICLNWMIKTD

-280 GSMDLKWPNLSTWFA
+280 GSMDLKWPNLNKWFA
-295 EWEQYKASMQEEQRK
+295 EWEQYKTSMQEEQRK

-342 NFKTLYEEICNENID
+342 NFKTIYEDICDGKID
-357 WLKMESFLDRI
+357 WLKVESFLNKI
-368 KLEYNNFVIVD
+368 NLEYNNLVIVD

-394 LASIMLAKNPD
+394 LASIMLVKNPD
-405 DCGRNMIA
+405 DFGRNMLF

-421 HTAIDLVADNTS
+421 HSAINLESDGMPS
-433 PRNRFWGT
+433 NRFWGRC
-441 VETKSIPS
+441 ESRQIPS
-449 EPFIIP
+449 QPFVIP
-455 EKSFKENYQRIDSY
+455 EKSFKENYKRIDSY
-469 MRAAFQSG
+469 MRAAFESG

-489 DEFRRNPDLKDELMN
+489 QEFKSNPDLIDELKN
-504 YPVFSIL
+504 YPVITII
-511 SDGDFSSSR
+511 SDGDFSNNI
-520 GAKQAILDFQ
+520 GAKKAILDFQ
-530 KIMEENIGFCPFIML
+530 KIMEENIGFCPFIILM
-545 IEVTTRTYTDARKFE
+545 EVTWRSYTDARKFE
-560 GIDNFLWIN
+560 GVDNFLWIN

>member
-23 ELANANHVTEFML
+23 ELANANRVTEFML

-110 FNEYT
+110 LNEYT
-115 CFDHLFRNRIST
+115 CFDHLFRNRIMT
-127 VKNSTTINGQYHML
+127 VKNSTRINGQYNML
-141 ANPQYRED
+141 GNPQYRED

-210 WDYQLTPTYCRFDGY
+210 WNYQLTSTYCRFDGY

-274 YSVKDK
+274 YSVKNKD
-280 GSMDLKWPNLSTWFA
+280 SMDLKWPILSKWFA
-295 EWEQYKASMQEEQRK
+295 EWEQYKEAMQEEQRK
-310 LEEKVRQGIAAVE
+310 LEEKVRQGIAAIE

-342 NFKTLYEEICNENID
+342 NFKTIYDDICNGTID
-357 WLKMESFLDRI
+357 WLKVESFLNKI
-368 KLEYNNFVIVD
+368 NLEYNNLVIVD

-405 DCGRNMIA
+405 DFGRNMLF

-421 HTAIDLVADNTS
+421 HSAINLEASDRPS
-433 PRNRFWGT
+433 NRFWGRC
-441 VETKSIPS
+441 ESRQIPPQ
-449 EPFIIP
+449 PFVIP

-469 MRAAFQSG
+469 MRAAFKSG

-489 DEFRRNPDLKDELMN
+489 YEFKANPDLVDELKN
-504 YPVFSIL
+504 YPVITII
-511 SDGDFSSSR
+511 SDGDFSNSL
-520 GAKQAILDFQ
+520 GAKQAVLDFQ
-530 KIMEENIGFCPFIML
+530 KIMEENVGFCPFIILM
-545 IEVTTRTYTDARKFE
+545 EVTGRSYTDARKFE
-560 GIDNFLWIN
+560 GLDNFLWIN

-583 DMDMMDVYA
+583 DLDMMDVYA

-609 VL
+609 IL

>member
-8 NKKSENPFKGLRKCL
+8 NKNSENPFKGLRKCL

-127 VKNSTTINGQYHML
+127 VKNSITINGQYHMF

-182 GHSRML
+182 GHSKML
-188 PETYKVM
+188 PETFKVM

-210 WDYQLTPTYCRFDGY
+210 WNYQLTSTYCRFDGY

-280 GSMDLKWPNLSTWFA
+280 GSMDLKWPILKKWFA

-310 LEEKVRQGIAAVE
+310 LEEKVRQGVAAIE

-342 NFKTLYEEICNENID
+342 NFKTIYEDICDGKID
-357 WLKMESFLDRI
+357 WLKVESFLNKI
-368 KLEYNNFVIVD
+368 NLEYNNLVIVD

-394 LASIMLAKNPD
+394 LASIMLVKNPD
-405 DCGRNMIA
+405 DFGRNMMF

-421 HTAIDLVADNTS
+421 HSAINLEAGDKPS
-433 PRNRFWGT
+433 NRFWGRC
-441 VETKSIPS
+441 ESRQIPS
-449 EPFIIP
+449 QPFVIP
-455 EKSFKENYQRIDSY
+455 EKSFKENYKRIDSY

-477 GTYPETIATWFA
+477 GTYPETIATWF
-489 DEFRRNPDLKDELMN
+489 EQELRTNPDLIDELKN
-504 YPVFSIL
+504 YPVITII
-511 SDGDFSSSR
+511 SDGDFSNSY
-520 GAKQAILDFQ
+520 GAKNAILNFQ
-530 KIMEENIGFCPFIML
+530 KVMERSVGFCPFIILM
-545 IEVTTRTYTDARKFE
+545 EVTIRSYTDARKFE

-583 DMDMMDVYA
+583 DIDTMDVYA

-604 PVREN
+604 PVREH

>member
-23 ELANANHVTEFML
+23 ELVNANHVTEFML

-127 VKNSTTINGQYHML
+127 VKNTTTINGQYHML
-141 ANPQYRED
+141 ANSQYRED

-182 GHSRML
+182 KHSRML
-188 PETYKVM
+188 RETYKVM

-274 YSVKDK
+274 YSVKNK
-280 GSMDLKWPNLSTWFA
+280 GSMDLKWPVLSKWFA

-310 LEEKVRQGIAAVE
+310 LEEKVRQGVAAIE

-342 NFKTLYEEICNENID
+342 NFKTIYEDICDGKID
-357 WLKMESFLDRI
+357 WLKVESFLNKI
-368 KLEYNNFVIVD
+368 NLEYNNLVIVD
-379 ESGSMTGAPYNFATF
+379 ESGSMSGAPYNFATF
-394 LASIMLAKNPD
+394 LASIMLVKNPD
-405 DCGRNMIA
+405 DFGRNMLF

-421 HTAIDLVADNTS
+421 HSAINLEAGDKPS
-433 PRNRFWGT
+433 NRFWGRC
-441 VETKSIPS
+441 ESRQIPS
-449 EPFIIP
+449 QPFVIP

-469 MRAAFQSG
+469 MRAAFESG

-489 DEFRRNPDLKDELMN
+489 QEFKSNPDLIDELKN
-504 YPVFSIL
+504 YPVITII
-511 SDGDFSSSR
+511 SDGDFSNNL
-520 GAKQAILDFQ
+520 GAKKAILDFQ
-530 KIMEENIGFCPFIML
+530 KIMEENIGFCPFIILM
-545 IEVTTRTYTDARKFE
+545 EVNWRSYTDARKFE
-560 GIDNFLWIN
+560 GVDNFLWIN

-583 DMDMMDVYA
+583 DIDMMDVYA
-592 SLQSMFRSNRYA
+592 SLQSMFRSNRYT

>member
-36 DDAYAEVFMDKD
+36 DDAYAEVFMNKD

-127 VKNSTTINGQYHML
+127 VKNTTTINGQYHML

-280 GSMDLKWPNLSTWFA
+280 GSMDLKWPNLSKWFA

-342 NFKTLYEEICNENID
+342 NFKTIYEDICDGKID
-357 WLKMESFLDRI
+357 WLKVESFLNKI
-368 KLEYNNFVIVD
+368 NLEYNNLVIVD
-379 ESGSMTGAPYNFATF
+379 ESGSMSGAPYNFATF
-394 LASIMLAKNPD
+394 LASIMLVKNPD
-405 DCGRNMIA
+405 DFGRNMLF

-421 HTAIDLVADNTS
+421 HSAINLESDGQPS
-433 PRNRFWGT
+433 NRFWGRCN
-441 VETKSIPS
+441 SRQIPS
-449 EPFIIP
+449 QPFVIP

-469 MRAAFQSG
+469 MRAAFEGG
-477 GTYPETIATWFA
+477 GTYPETIASWFA
-489 DEFRRNPDLKDELMN
+489 REFKTNPDLIDELKN
-504 YPVFSIL
+504 YPVITII
-511 SDGDFSSSR
+511 SDGDFSNSL
-520 GAKQAILDFQ
+520 GAKQAVLDFQ
-530 KIMEENIGFCPFIML
+530 KIMEENVGFCPFIILM
-545 IEVTTRTYTDARKFE
+545 EVTGRSYTDARKFE
-560 GIDNFLWIN
+560 GVDNFLWIN

-604 PVREN
+604 PVREH